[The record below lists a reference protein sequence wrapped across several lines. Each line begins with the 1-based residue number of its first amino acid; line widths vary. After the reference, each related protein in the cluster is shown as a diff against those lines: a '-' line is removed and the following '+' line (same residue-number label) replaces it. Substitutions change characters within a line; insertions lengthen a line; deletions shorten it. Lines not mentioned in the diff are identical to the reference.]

1 MTTPNCRRDALN
13 RDDIVLCAGSS
24 CRVRH
29 RGGHTSVYNSMALGL
44 ADAASET
51 QDPPGGRF
59 YRDEN
64 GRLTGL
70 VAGGAR
76 AVFSE
81 LIPSD
86 STREQ
91 RRDGVMLISELM
103 TQAGL
108 TSVHQTGGYGT
119 I

>member
-1 MTTPNCRRDALN
+1 
-13 RDDIVLCAGSS
+13 
-24 CRVRH
+24 
-29 RGGHTSVYNSMALGL
+29 MALGL
-44 ADAASET
+44 AGVTSET

-91 RRDGVMLISELM
+91 AQRWSHADFRTS

-108 TSVHQTGGYGT
+108 TSVHQTGDIGT